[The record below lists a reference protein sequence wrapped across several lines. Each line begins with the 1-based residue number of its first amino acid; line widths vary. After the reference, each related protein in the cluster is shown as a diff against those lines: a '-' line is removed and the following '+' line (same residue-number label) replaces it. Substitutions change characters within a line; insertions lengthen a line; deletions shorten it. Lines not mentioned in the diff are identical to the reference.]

1 LTLKNY
7 NKFAVYEIKS
17 LFPSR
22 NGTFE
27 ENLKE
32 AVAEHSGMVRKG
44 IRLIAIT
51 YGIRRIIPND
61 SWIMPVS
68 YFILCCPFIILIFVM
83 IWESKTG

>member
-1 LTLKNY
+1 M
-7 NKFAVYEIKS
+7 
-17 LFPSR
+17 FPSR

-27 ENLKE
+27 ENLRE
-32 AVAEHSGMVRKG
+32 AVGEHSGMVKKG

-51 YGIRRIIPND
+51 YGIRRFIPDD

-68 YFILCCPFIILIFVM
+68 YFILSTPFIVLIFVM